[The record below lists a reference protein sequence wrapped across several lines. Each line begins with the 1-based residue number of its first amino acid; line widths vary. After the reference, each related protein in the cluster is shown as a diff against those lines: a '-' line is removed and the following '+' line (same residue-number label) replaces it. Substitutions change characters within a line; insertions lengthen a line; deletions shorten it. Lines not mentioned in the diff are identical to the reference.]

1 MFLINEIFTKK
12 DFLEIILKEDIP
24 IKSPALCSK
33 SDLKEFLECYIVDR
47 KKQNKY
53 KFLVYKDTNI
63 LSSKEKE
70 KKMIITKKIS
80 SWLSNGFDFERS
92 YYNDIDEIIL
102 DAQEIKNYTQYPSIN
117 KAMVNLN
124 VFLGN
129 HNYEKIFYEN
139 LYDIKH
145 EIKKLKFT
153 NYLTPIKCFLLCF

>member
-1 MFLINEIFTKK
+1 
-12 DFLEIILKEDIP
+12 
-24 IKSPALCSK
+24 
-33 SDLKEFLECYIVDR
+33 
-47 KKQNKY
+47 
-53 KFLVYKDTNI
+53 
-63 LSSKEKE
+63 
-70 KKMIITKKIS
+70 MIITKKIS

-145 EIKKLKFT
+145 EIKKLSVNKFVKKT
-153 NYLTPIKCFLLCF
+153 GRYEIMFD